1 MFSALFTSL
10 ALWQIQ
16 RKTKLLFRSVPSACI
31 YMFCIMLLSLL
42 ASFVLVPFHIAV
54 AECSNRQ
61 RAHHSMLRRRLSAV
75 KRSHGVLSAATPKR
89 CRSSLSRPWST
100 SLVHGA
106 PPPRI
111 SSKYSPPAYVYVHGP
126 QLQFL
131 FSFHQQIVDIC
142 MLASDS
148 IFFYNPHTCKVMLAQ
163 SQYAF

>member
-126 QLQFL
+126 QIQFL
-131 FSFHQQIVDIC
+131 FSFRQQIVDIC
-142 MLASDS
+142 SQVTPL
-148 IFFYNPHTCKVMLAQ
+148 FYNPHTCKVMLAQ